1 MGHGLPSLCNE
12 GTPRRG
18 YQGEIVLGQADS
30 WPFDRARIIRADP
43 SPEIAVPE
51 DVNALASFF
60 CRDPYVRFSHPDSF
74 DVPVIGREGD
84 LESSSKE
91 DLD

>member
-1 MGHGLPSLCNE
+1 VAQIATEQTENGFVSASSSSVVMLVGCDIGQAE
-12 GTPRRG
+12 
-18 YQGEIVLGQADS
+18 VLGQADS

-60 CRDPYVRFSHPDSF
+60 CRDPYVRFSHPDSR
-74 DVPVIGREGD
+74 DRP
-84 LESSSKE
+84 
-91 DLD
+91 

>member
-12 GTPRRG
+12 GTPCRG
-18 YQGEIVLGQADS
+18 YQGEIVFGHPDT
-30 WPFDRARIIRADP
+30 WPFDRARVIRADP
-43 SPEIAVPE
+43 GSKITVPE

-84 LESSSKE
+84 LESSRKE

>member
-30 WPFDRARIIRADP
+30 WPFDRARINRADP
-43 SPEIAVPE
+43 MPYRLLK
-51 DVNALASFF
+51 LAEV
-60 CRDPYVRFSHPDSF
+60 YA
-74 DVPVIGREGD
+74 
-84 LESSSKE
+84 
-91 DLD
+91 